1 MFRTDKG
8 DCPLYLGM
16 MMLWALQKQERRKRI
31 FVWKWL
37 DMSVEL
43 TYKNI
48 KIYTQ
53 SIDKNHGK
61 ILDKV
66 MRKWENKE
74 REM

>member
-1 MFRTDKG
+1 
-8 DCPLYLGM
+8 
-16 MMLWALQKQERRKRI
+16 
-31 FVWKWL
+31 
-37 DMSVEL
+37 MSVEL